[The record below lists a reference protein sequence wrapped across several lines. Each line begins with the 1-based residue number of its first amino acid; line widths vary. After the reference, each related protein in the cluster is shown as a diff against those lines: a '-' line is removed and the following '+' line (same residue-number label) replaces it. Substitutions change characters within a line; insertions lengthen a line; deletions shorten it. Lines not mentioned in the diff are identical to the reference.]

1 MDLYSYNHLKS
12 YSLQKES
19 ALIKML
25 KYLIPYISFLVCLCV
40 IDLIWLLG
48 IAKNLYRS
56 EMGSLMAAN
65 PNLVAAL
72 GFYLLYGLGATI
84 FVITPAL
91 QKQSW
96 LDALL
101 YGALF
106 GFFCYMTYNLT
117 NLAVVR
123 DFPSKLA
130 FIDMLWGSVLTASC
144 CVLAYSVSQSLEKW
158 WR

>member
-1 MDLYSYNHLKS
+1 
-12 YSLQKES
+12 
-19 ALIKML
+19 ML
-25 KYLIPYISFLVCLCV
+25 KYLAPYLSFLICLLV

-48 IAKNLYRS
+48 IAKGLYRS
-56 EMGSLMAAN
+56 EMGSLMATH

-72 GFYLLYGLGATI
+72 AFYLLYGLGVSL
-84 FVITPAL
+84 FVVYPAL

-117 NLAVVR
+117 NLAVIR

-130 FIDMLWGSVLTASC
+130 LIDIVWGSVLTASC
-144 CVLAYSVSQSLEKW
+144 SVLAYYVSQYSEKW
-158 WR
+158 FRG